1 MLYIFSIF
9 SIAIMPGK
17 NFDFKTA
24 NKGVRDPGLDMLLP
38 MGILALGAV
47 IYGLY
52 AENLLNFF
60 SMIAVG
66 EL

>member
-1 MLYIFSIF
+1 
-9 SIAIMPGK
+9 MPGK

-24 NKGVRDPGLDMLLP
+24 NKGVRDPGLDMLIP
-38 MGILALGAV
+38 MGLLALGAI

-60 SMIAVG
+60 ARIAIG
-66 EL
+66 EI